1 VRRTRRSTT
10 GATASDCTGA
20 GRWSVTRGMR
30 VLKAAACGLWA
41 VSWLVC
47 GTNAARGA
55 EPAYTVLADF
65 EDPTFAASLT
75 APRNVQVGDC
85 AARAT
90 TVPARGRG
98 ALALEIGATQSGA
111 SVACDLTFRE
121 GTRFAQADRVVT
133 FYWLNEGQ
141 MSVAFRVRD
150 VRDQVYETEAQSA
163 TVLRRWTR
171 LVADLSPARLRC
183 VRGEGPP
190 TFPIEVLGYRVT
202 TERIGRQTIFL
213 DDLQVEHRVEPRDL
227 VHGEFRLPGTGG
239 RRESTHIYEPGST
252 VAAAVVL
259 ENRSRERALDMT
271 VDLSWMRPDGSVLQ
285 KQTGKVNLP
294 PAGLDYRSTQTIDFS
309 QTVREPGL
317 YRLSARARAAG
328 WPAPTT
334 FETTIAVTP
343 IARLSRGTATFFGLR
358 TNLLREPVFDQQLEV
373 SVARDIGVNLLA
385 LETPWRM
392 LQPRPNDLE
401 FAPVDEIIKPLT
413 DAGEVAAMLVL
424 TEPPEWVEADP
435 GQRRAALSNL
445 LRALHT
451 HFGPRIDRY
460 QLEADVLGVAEW
472 DAAFETVAQIAAEQP
487 VDSALTVVPP
497 SVPVDDPAA
506 AAAVGAFL
514 RAHPE
519 FSLVFRTRGD
529 PSSAADGLEAFQ
541 RAAGIGWQPGHVWL
555 HDAAVPTGP
564 GSYDDAETVLRCC
577 LRAATLGLGGFMWCD
592 LRDDSDTARPA
603 TPRGLV
609 RRDFSPRTH
618 LLGYVAAAGQL
629 TGHRYVGS
637 AQAPPEWFESALFI
651 GGSRQVAVLLPRP
664 NRVLPATLAVRALA
678 PGELEVRDFER
689 RPLNLLV
696 LGEERLLPITPR
708 PLFTILT
715 LRRAEPE
722 PKLALERGW
731 LRVPGTVFCGLD
743 NDFTLELDAVEPI
756 RRGYWQL
763 QVPRDAPFTCSF
775 SAAAL
780 QADAGETVRQT
791 VRLTPV
797 APARDFERQTLTLRL
812 SLGDE
817 SVTVPIEVRRLLG
830 LPRLASDTA
839 VTNTQY
845 RIAEVGTPGG
855 RRATARLTI
864 HAAWEPERLHLAVVV
879 NDPQLVPFRQAES
892 GQASGDVLYVGLA
905 GENAEGPVEVRI
917 LPGLSEPRLEPAFR
931 TRPEQVAEWR
941 CQLPRG
947 DKPGPRTYS
956 FSVPGR
962 ALGMSALA
970 RGQRVLVSVR
980 YLNDDADGF
989 PPTPLAWGGG
999 LDGSRSAT
1007 DFRWLELVDAGAST
1021 AGVGP

>member
-1 VRRTRRSTT
+1 MGRLAT
-10 GATASDCTGA
+10 GVAPFGCAGA
-20 GRWSVTRGMR
+20 GRLVR
-30 VLKAAACGLWA
+30 VVRSFGTSKAAACGWWA
-41 VSWLVC
+41 VSLLLS
-47 GTNAARGA
+47 GTIAASAA
-55 EPAYTVLADF
+55 EPAFTVLADF
-65 EDPTFAASLT
+65 EDPTFAASLA

-98 ALALEIGATQSGA
+98 ALALEVGATQPGA

-150 VRDQVYETEAQSA
+150 VRDQLYETEAQSA

-171 LVADLSPARLRC
+171 LAADLSPARLRC

-309 QTVREPGL
+309 QAVREPGL

-358 TNLLREPVFDQQLEV
+358 TNLLREPVFDQQLEI

-385 LETPWRM
+385 LETPWRV
-392 LQPRPNDLE
+392 LQPRPNDLDL
-401 FAPVDEIIKPLT
+401 APVDEIVKPLA

-424 TEPPEWVEADP
+424 TEPPEWVGPEL
-435 GQRRAALSNL
+435 GQRMAALTKL
-445 LRALHT
+445 LSALHAQ
-451 HFGPRIDRY
+451 FGPRIERY
-460 QLEADVLGVAEW
+460 QIEADVLGVTGW
-472 DAAFETVAQIAAEQP
+472 DALLEAVAQVGTGQP
-487 VDSALTVVPP
+487 AGAPLTVVPP

-506 AAAVGAFL
+506 AAAVGAFA
-514 RAHPE
+514 RAHPA
-519 FSLVFRTRGD
+519 FPLVLQTRGD
-529 PSSAADGLEAFQ
+529 PSTAAGRLEAFQ
-541 RAAGIGWQPGHVWL
+541 RAAGLSWHPTHVWL
-555 HDAAVPTGP
+555 HDASVPAGAGT
-564 GSYDDAETVLRCC
+564 YDDAETVLRCC
-577 LRAATLGLGGFMWCD
+577 IRAAASGLGGFMWCD
-592 LRDDSDTARPA
+592 LRDDDSDIARPVA
-603 TPRGLV
+603 PRGLV

-618 LLGYVAAAGQL
+618 LLGYAAAAGQL
-629 TGHRYVGS
+629 TGHRHVGPT
-637 AQAPPEWFESALFI
+637 QAPPESFESALFI

-678 PGELEVRDFER
+678 PGDLEVRDFER
-689 RPLNLLV
+689 RPLSLLV

-715 LRRAEPE
+715 LRRAEPG

-731 LRVPGTVFCGLD
+731 LRVPGTVFCAPD
-743 NDFTLELDAVEPI
+743 KDFTLELDAVEPI

-763 QVPRDAPFTCSF
+763 QVPRDAPFTSSF

-780 QADAGETVRQT
+780 QAEAGETLRQT

-797 APARDFERQTLTLRL
+797 APPRDFERQTLTLRL

-817 SVTVPIEVRRLLG
+817 SVTIPIEVRRLLG
-830 LPRLASDTA
+830 LPRLAAGTA
-839 VTNTQY
+839 VTNSEYQ
-845 RIAEVGTPGG
+845 IAEIGTPGG

-864 HAAWEPERLHLAVVV
+864 YAAWEPERLHLAIVV

-892 GQASGDVLYVGLA
+892 GQSSGDVLYVGLA
-905 GENAEGPVEVRI
+905 GENAERPVEVRV
-917 LPGLSEPRLEPAFR
+917 LPGLPEPRLEPAFR

-941 CQLPRG
+941 CELARG

-956 FSVPGR
+956 FSIPGP
-962 ALGMSALA
+962 AVGLSSLA
-970 RGQRVLVSVR
+970 RGQRVLASVR

-989 PPTPLAWGGG
+989 APTPLAWGGG
-999 LDGSRSAT
+999 LDGSWSAT
-1007 DFRWLELVDAGAST
+1007 EFRWLELIDAGATT
-1021 AGVGP
+1021 AGASP